1 MLRFASVA
9 LISLA
14 VAAPALASTTF
25 TATLATP
32 VDAPNRVTA
41 YDAVWVCEDST
52 CEAVLNRSSATVR
65 VCKKVVEEIGAISAF
80 GTAEDAL
87 DEAEVA
93 ECNASLN

>member
-1 MLRFASVA
+1 MFRFASVA
-9 LISLA
+9 LLSLS

-25 TATLATP
+25 TATLQTP

-41 YDAVWVCEDST
+41 YDAVWVCEDAT

-80 GTAEDAL
+80 GTADDPL
-87 DEAEVA
+87 SDEEVE